1 MRPLVAA
8 LLLAAVPL
16 IVVLIGQGVAAARG
30 LNGATGAVSWRGDRA
45 GVGPPEGIEG
55 ELAWSLSQAPGGAHA
70 TCATTLDVRWWRPQR
85 PQVVVTE
92 WRWSEATYGP
102 PCARSRLNRSRLSGP
117 PPPTGPPLGPQAGPV
132 AVASRRS

>member
-55 ELAWSLSQAPGGAHA
+55 ELAWSLSQAPGVAHA
-70 TCATTLDVRWWRPQR
+70 TGSAGRSGQPRRPEPARGWTTNAPALER
-85 PQVVVTE
+85 T
-92 WRWSEATYGP
+92 
-102 PCARSRLNRSRLSGP
+102 
-117 PPPTGPPLGPQAGPV
+117 
-132 AVASRRS
+132 